1 MFPFGIRSAAADYP
15 ERVES
20 YGERS
25 RLGFGDAPTRLGSK
39 EMTGSPRAEDEQEG
53 SDSIVPTVPRPGE
66 EIEGKYL
73 VGSLLGE
80 GGMGLVLSGEHK
92 LLRQGVAIKVLSPK
106 FASDK
111 NFRARFL
118 REARAA
124 ASLSSEHAVRIFDV
138 GTTST
143 KLPFMVMERLEGES
157 LEERLER
164 GTIGASLAVDWILQ
178 ATRAVA
184 EAHERG
190 LVHRDLKPGNL
201 FLTTRSDGRVFVKV
215 LDFGIS
221 KSMDESD
228 GSTSDVSLTAPRALL
243 GSPLYMSPEQLRDSS
258 AVDARTDVWALGV
271 VLFELLSGRAPFE
284 SSSVPELYAKILND
298 PVPRLSTLVPTV
310 SRELEALVHRCL
322 EKDRDARFADAA
334 ELGRALAQ
342 FAESTGPVSTAATIA
357 ADRPSSL
364 PNVPSKSRGRV
375 VLTGGALVI
384 VLVALVLGSSKV
396 FSTQAAE
403 SRSPPTPSASETAR
417 PSDSSI
423 VNLSPSV
430 TSSPSAPVFPNE
442 DGGPLVVKSADA
454 KVAPPPS
461 SASARAVSSADPN
474 RVRALKQIKL
484 IE

>member
-1 MFPFGIRSAAADYP
+1 
-15 ERVES
+15 
-20 YGERS
+20 
-25 RLGFGDAPTRLGSK
+25 
-39 EMTGSPRAEDEQEG
+39 MTGIPYAEDGKEE
-53 SDSIVPTVPRPGE
+53 SDSVVPTVPRAGE
-66 EIEGKYL
+66 EIDGKYL

-92 LLRQGVAIKVLSPK
+92 LLRQAVAIKVLSPK

-143 KLPFMVMERLEGES
+143 KLPFMVMERLDGES

-164 GTIGASLAVDWILQ
+164 GPIASSHAVDWVLQ

-221 KSMDESD
+221 KSMDEGD
-228 GSTSDVSLTAPRALL
+228 GSTSNVSLTAPRALL

-258 AVDARTDVWALGV
+258 AVDARTDVWAFGV

-298 PVPRLSTLVPTV
+298 PVPRLSTFVPTI
-310 SRELEALVHRCL
+310 SSDLEALVHRCL
-322 EKDRDARFADAA
+322 EKDRAARFAEAG

-342 FAESTGPVSTAATIA
+342 IVESTGPVSTAATLV

-364 PNVPSKSRGRV
+364 PSEKPASRRRT
-375 VLTGGALVI
+375 VLWGGGLALV
-384 VLVALVLGSSKV
+384 VVALGLGSSRL
-396 FSTQAAE
+396 FSRQPTE
-403 SRSPPTPSASETAR
+403 SRPLPTPSASETAR

-423 VNLSPSV
+423 VNLIPLVTATPPASV
-430 TSSPSAPVFPNE
+430 VLTND
-442 DGGPLVVKSADA
+442 DGGPVVA
-454 KVAPPPS
+454 KPVDGKVPPS
-461 SASARAVSSADPN
+461 PSSSARAVSSSDPG

>member
-1 MFPFGIRSAAADYP
+1 
-15 ERVES
+15 
-20 YGERS
+20 
-25 RLGFGDAPTRLGSK
+25 
-39 EMTGSPRAEDEQEG
+39 MTGSPRAEDDQEG
-53 SDSIVPTVPRPGE
+53 SDPVVPTVPRAGE

-164 GTIGASLAVDWILQ
+164 GSIGASLAVDWVLQ

-364 PNVPSKSRGRV
+364 PQASKSRSRLA
-375 VLTGGALVI
+375 LTGT
-384 VLVALVLGSSKV
+384 ALVLVLLALVFGSSKV
-396 FSTQAAE
+396 FSTQATE
-403 SRSPPTPSASETAR
+403 SRSTPTPSASETAR
-417 PSDSSI
+417 PTDSSF
-423 VNLSPSV
+423 VNPSPSV
-430 TSSPSAPVFPNE
+430 TATPPASVVATNE
-442 DGGPLVVKSADA
+442 DAGPVVAKSADGR
-454 KVAPPPS
+454 VPPPPS
-461 SASARAVSSADPN
+461 SSAKALSSADPS